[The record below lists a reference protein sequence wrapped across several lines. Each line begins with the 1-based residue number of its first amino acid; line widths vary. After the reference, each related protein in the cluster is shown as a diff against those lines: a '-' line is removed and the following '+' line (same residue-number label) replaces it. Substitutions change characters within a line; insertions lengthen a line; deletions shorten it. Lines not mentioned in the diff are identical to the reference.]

1 MSTAIARTY
10 GGVVLVCFALA
21 WIVSFA
27 WWLLLPETRIVALE
41 VPAGTAA
48 AIARGEDVAVI
59 PDSLLLRRGD
69 TLAIRNDD
77 VVVHQIGSEL
87 LPPATTVRIPVTSA
101 LLDESSLL
109 CSIHPNGVVGI
120 SSFARP
126 GILSTAIPTA
136 LAGIPVSVSAVVA
149 MFVARRLRDEEDQ
162 PAVAGA

>member
-1 MSTAIARTY
+1 MSAAAARTY
-10 GGVVLVCFALA
+10 GGAVLVCFALA
-21 WIVSFA
+21 WIVSLA

-77 VVVHQIGSEL
+77 TVVHQIGSEL
-87 LPPATTVRIPVTSA
+87 LPPATTVRIPVTAA

-126 GILSTAIPTA
+126 GILSTAIPTV
-136 LAGIPVSVSAVVA
+136 LAGVPTSLSLLVA
-149 MFVARRLRDEEDQ
+149 MVVVRRLRDEDD
-162 PAVAGA
+162 PALAA